1 MLISNKNYY
10 IKLFINL
17 INDITTLVL
26 PLIAF

>member
-17 INDITTLVL
+17 ISDITILVL